1 MMIRLAEFGMFEKIG
16 LLLILAIIIAT
27 PFIMIHFSKRVT
39 TCEQIGGTMVKTPEG
54 WVCFKMQ
61 RITT

>member
-1 MMIRLAEFGMFEKIG
+1 MRIAEFSTFEKIA

-27 PFIMIHFSKRVT
+27 PFIVIHFNKRVVA
-39 TCEQIGGTMVKTPEG
+39 CEQIGGTMVKTPEG

>member
-1 MMIRLAEFGMFEKIG
+1 MMRVAEFSTFEKFG

-27 PFIMIHFSKRVT
+27 PFIMIHFNKRVT
-39 TCEQIGGTMVKTPEG
+39 ACEQIGGTMVKTPEG